1 MNGNDL
7 RKFRR
12 GILDMTQVQ
21 LGEHIGKSERSISEW
36 ENSPEPI
43 PKVVELAVK
52 GLAQN
57 PLA

>member
-1 MNGNDL
+1 MQGNDL

-12 GILDMTQVQ
+12 GVLDMTQVQ
-21 LGEHIGKSERSISEW
+21 LSEAIGKSERTISDY
-36 ENSPEPI
+36 ENSEEAI

-52 GLAQN
+52 GLVQN